1 MKKLVLCFAVVF
13 SCLLI
18 SASTASVFQI
28 EETSIS
34 EREIILRA
42 QLGQTKVRSVAYYDV
57 IGVKD
62 ATLSSISVEIRCPG
76 QFLVTIQDDL
86 KTYNEEH
93 IVIRQEENSKEVNI
107 SISDLKKGRY
117 ILTVQDESS
126 GKLVSGYFNID

>member
-1 MKKLVLCFAVVF
+1 MKKLVLCFAVVL

-62 ATLSSISVEIRCPG
+62 ETLSSISVEIRCPG

>member
-62 ATLSSISVEIRCPG
+62 ETLSSISVEIRCPG